1 MSYLLQARGN
11 RRNNGA
17 DLTTLIPLNPWAAWD
32 NTLLLMKLTPKGAI
46 FSFLFYMRFTMLTLC
61 MAGISRVGLKSFVE
75 SVRLQTLSR
84 AGLQQLQLDVHYL
97 RPLLRR

>member
-1 MSYLLQARGN
+1 
-11 RRNNGA
+11 
-17 DLTTLIPLNPWAAWD
+17 
-32 NTLLLMKLTPKGAI
+32 
-46 FSFLFYMRFTMLTLC
+46 MLTLC
-61 MAGISRVGLKSFVE
+61 MAGISRVGLKSLVE

>member
-1 MSYLLQARGN
+1 MKSAQLQTLSHAGLQQLQQRGSETTHAIAGSSTTALL
-11 RRNNGA
+11 
-17 DLTTLIPLNPWAAWD
+17 T
-32 NTLLLMKLTPKGAI
+32 
-46 FSFLFYMRFTMLTLC
+46 
-61 MAGISRVGLKSFVE
+61 AGISRVGLKSLVE